1 MTPMR
6 VVGAVAVLLLAGLA
20 VTVLRAPIGPK
31 VTPPAAAPSAGRC
44 PNQTAPP
51 DAISV
56 AEWQNSVLC
65 LVNAQRSNHGLR
77 PLQLDRRLARAG
89 AHHATNMDRG
99 DYFSHTEPNGSTV
112 KQRAFKFN
120 YLPGEG
126 RWQVGEDLGW
136 GRGGGAT
143 PRAIVQAWMDSTAH
157 RREILTRSY
166 RNGAVAAVRGAP
178 ASGASES
185 GALTV
190 AAEFGH
196 R

>member
-1 MTPMR
+1 MTPFR
-6 VVGAVAVLLLAGLA
+6 AAAIAVLLLAGLA
-20 VTVLRAPIGPK
+20 VTIVRPFGTK
-31 VTPPAAAPSAGRC
+31 VTPRAVAPSAGRC

-51 DAISV
+51 DSISV
-56 AEWQNSVLC
+56 AEWEGAVLC
-65 LVNAQRSNHGLR
+65 LVNAQRANHGLR

-89 AHHATNMDRG
+89 AHHAGSMDAG

-136 GRGGGAT
+136 GHGGGAT
-143 PRAIVQAWMDSTAH
+143 PRAMVQAWMDSPAH

-178 ASGASES
+178 ES
-185 GALTV
+185 GAPEAGALTA